1 MMNKNF
7 IIKSGLVIILFGIA
21 IYEDNRVISFIFF
34 TLPWF
39 IILYPF
45 FFKKQIRTKNYFQK
59 KIKKINL
66 LLEIYFLNL
75 IKMLLNIL
83 KNILLITNLKQRVF
97 ITEFVSHLILSKYTV
112 LIITI
117 IIFLHL

>member
-7 IIKSGLVIILFGIA
+7 IIKSGLVIILFSIA

-45 FFKKQIRTKNYFQK
+45 FFKKQIYGRPFA
-59 KIKKINL
+59 
-66 LLEIYFLNL
+66 
-75 IKMLLNIL
+75 
-83 KNILLITNLKQRVF
+83 
-97 ITEFVSHLILSKYTV
+97 TV
-112 LIITI
+112 PAHTSADGRWCGGGQPQCWPWWQAQCAASRSS
-117 IIFLHL
+117 

>member
-1 MMNKNF
+1 MNKNF

-45 FFKKQIRTKNYFQK
+45 FGI
-59 KIKKINL
+59 
-66 LLEIYFLNL
+66 
-75 IKMLLNIL
+75 
-83 KNILLITNLKQRVF
+83 
-97 ITEFVSHLILSKYTV
+97 SS
-112 LIITI
+112 
-117 IIFLHL
+117 

>member
-1 MMNKNF
+1 MINKNF

-45 FFKKQIRTKNYFQK
+45 FFKKQIRNEELFSEENKKNKSPIRNLFFKSNKDAFEYTQK
-59 KIKKINL
+59 
-66 LLEIYFLNL
+66 YC
-75 IKMLLNIL
+75 
-83 KNILLITNLKQRVF
+83 
-97 ITEFVSHLILSKYTV
+97 S
-112 LIITI
+112 
-117 IIFLHL
+117 